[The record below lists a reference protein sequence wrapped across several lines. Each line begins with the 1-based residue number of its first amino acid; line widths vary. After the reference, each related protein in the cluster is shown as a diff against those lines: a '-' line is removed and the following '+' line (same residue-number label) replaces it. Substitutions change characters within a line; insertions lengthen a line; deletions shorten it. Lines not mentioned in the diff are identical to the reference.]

1 MSTSQEQLNRLMQL
15 RNSGA
20 ISQSD
25 FESLSASVISAGAAE
40 QVPKSAAT
48 APVASAA
55 PTTSAAAPAARS
67 PLSNI
72 GEIAAGIVVGNMALR
87 MFDNAVNPQPVAY
100 EVESTIESH
109 YDASGDLVIEEHD
122 TFQGVDA
129 NGNDVGEAWTD
140 DSVTTIEADPSFDGG
155 ETLSADGADFSGG
168 DFDGGGMDFDFGF

>member
-20 ISQSD
+20 ISQAD
-25 FESLSASVISAGAAE
+25 FESLSASVIAAGAAE
-40 QVPKSAAT
+40 QVPKNAKPSPA
-48 APVASAA
+48 VSSAA
-55 PTTSAAAPAARS
+55 PAAPAAPAARS

-72 GEIAAGIVVGNMALR
+72 GEIAAGVVVGNMALR

-109 YDASGDLVIEEHD
+109 YDANGDLVIEEHD

-140 DSVTTIEADPSFDGG
+140 DSVTTIDSDATFDGG